1 MRTTISNDT
10 KMARPIKNTPALY
23 GKDAK
28 RFLAEISDI
37 PSVEERNRERMRI
50 KHNVNEFISLVE
62 QRQNKA

>member
-1 MRTTISNDT
+1 
-10 KMARPIKNTPALY
+10 MARPIKNTPALY

-50 KHNVNEFISLVE
+50 KHSVNEFISLVE